1 MQVCS
6 AEDQRVEDLPL
17 GRGDGGH
24 RRHGERAEQ
33 EAAGGG
39 EEDDEGDGVAFMQ
52 ILMRMHEIYCHN
64 MTLLFSP
71 DWSKARRSCQ
81 Q

>member
-1 MQVCS
+1 M
-6 AEDQRVEDLPL
+6 EDIPL

-39 EEDDEGDGVAFMQ
+39 EEDDEGDGVDGGGIYANSDENAQ
-52 ILMRMHEIYCHN
+52 HIL
-64 MTLLFSP
+64 S
-71 DWSKARRSCQ
+71 
-81 Q
+81 